1 MGIAYLRGRFKK
13 KNNANDLIW
22 EQLPMFKEK
31 SEHVSSC
38 SAGNSTPLIFL
49 VTLRTPLGDCPS
61 VQKMSLIQQEPGGL
75 VCFICVWNYHLCGE
89 FLISPKST
97 KVIRF
102 SGLMDKV
109 LQTCT
114 HLVNPWN
121 SFKGECHFQS
131 VLFWSLILNWLE
143 QSFKK
148 WELSFLEK

>member
-1 MGIAYLRGRFKK
+1 
-13 KNNANDLIW
+13 
-22 EQLPMFKEK
+22 MFKEK

-61 VQKMSLIQQEPGGL
+61 VQKMSLIQQEQGGL
-75 VCFICVWNYHLCGE
+75 VCFICVWNYHLYGE

-109 LQTCT
+109 LQTMYT
-114 HLVNPWN
+114 FGK
-121 SFKGECHFQS
+121 SMKFIQE
-131 VLFWSLILNWLE
+131 
-143 QSFKK
+143 
-148 WELSFLEK
+148 